1 MQICSSQYINSLF
14 LGIYKNKFMNFLYCR
29 IFPLL
34 IVTLFPNL
42 LQANLLFFEQVFIIK
57 LQFPLKIDKV

>member
-1 MQICSSQYINSLF
+1 
-14 LGIYKNKFMNFLYCR
+14 MNFLYCR

-34 IVTLFPNL
+34 IVTLLPNL